1 MPRPAVLSRE
11 KIAVAA
17 LAVIDRDG
25 LEALSMRSL
34 GRELGVSAM
43 SLYNHVADRVGLE
56 TLVAEAVVS
65 GIDLT
70 PQTET
75 AAVTEPGEEVRRLM
89 FALREALNTHPAAI
103 PLILTRPTSSEAA
116 LAPIEA
122 LLEALAGAGFT
133 GLDLLRAYRTLFA
146 FLVGFAQADL
156 AAAVSAGRPATLDNV
171 AAGVLRLP
179 ERSFPRLR
187 ACAVAAEGSSS
198 DSEFSYGLAAVL
210 RGLAVARSSAKYTA
224 NPTIRPATQL

>member
-1 MPRPAVLSRE
+1 VEVPVPRPSVLSRA
-11 KIAVAA
+11 KIAEAA

-25 LEALSMRSL
+25 LAALSMRSL
-34 GRELGVSAM
+34 GRELGVAAM

-56 TLVAEAVVS
+56 SLVAEAVVS

-70 PQTET
+70 PDAV
-75 AAVTEPGEEVRRLM
+75 AAAPGEEVRRLM
-89 FALREALNTHPAAI
+89 YTLRDTLNAHPAAI

-122 LLEALAGAGFT
+122 LLEALARAGFT
-133 GLDLLRAYRTLFA
+133 GLELLRAYRTLFA

-156 AAAVSAGRPATLDNV
+156 AGPVSSGQPATLDEV

-179 ERSFPRLR
+179 EQSFPRLR
-187 ACAVAAEGSSS
+187 ACALTAETSSS
-198 DSEFSYGLAAVL
+198 DAEFSYGLAAVL
-210 RGLAVARSSAKYTA
+210 RGLAV
-224 NPTIRPATQL
+224 PASG

>member
-1 MPRPAVLSRE
+1 VPRPAVLSRD

-56 TLVAEAVVS
+56 SLVAEAVMA

-70 PQTET
+70 PGAM
-75 AAVTEPGEEVRRLM
+75 AAEPGEEVRRLM
-89 FALREALNTHPAAI
+89 FAMREALKAHPAAI
-103 PLILTRPTSSEAA
+103 PLILTRPTTSEAA

-122 LLEALAGAGFT
+122 LLEALNGAGFT
-133 GLDLLRAYRTLFA
+133 GLELLRAYRTLFA

-156 AAAVSAGRPATLDNV
+156 AGPVSSGRPAALDQV

-179 ERSFPRLR
+179 EVSFPRLR
-187 ACAVAAEGSSS
+187 ECALAAATSSS
-198 DSEFSYGLAAVL
+198 DDEFGYGLAAVL
-210 RGLAVARSSAKYTA
+210 RGLAL
-224 NPTIRPATQL
+224 PAG

>member
-1 MPRPAVLSRE
+1 VPRPAVLSRE

-70 PQTET
+70 P
-75 AAVTEPGEEVRRLM
+75 AVVVAEPGEEVRRLM
-89 FALREALNTHPAAI
+89 FALREALNSHPAAI

-116 LAPIEA
+116 LKPIEA

-156 AAAVSAGRPATLDNV
+156 TGPVSTGRPTSLGKV
-171 AAGVLRLP
+171 VAGVLELP
-179 ERSFPRLR
+179 EERFPWLR
-187 ACAVAAEGSSS
+187 ACALSAAQSSP
-198 DSEFSYGLAAVL
+198 DMEFSYGLEAVL
-210 RGLAVARSSAKYTA
+210 RGLTA
-224 NPTIRPATQL
+224 SQMNS